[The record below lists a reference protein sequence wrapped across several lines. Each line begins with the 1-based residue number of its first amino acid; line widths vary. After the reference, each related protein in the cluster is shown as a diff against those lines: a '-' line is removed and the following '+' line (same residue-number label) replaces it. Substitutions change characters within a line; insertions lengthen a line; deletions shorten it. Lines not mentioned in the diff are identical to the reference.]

1 MPQCSCIAYVGIFM
15 DNRVDSGAGIDLGD
29 VRKCRIHG
37 LLFDADITD
46 SCPLCERERTDRIAG
61 TRGFR

>member
-1 MPQCSCIAYVGIFM
+1 M